1 MIKTQLFEMLLRE
14 VCRICKVREQ
24 DLMNYCKL
32 QSVVDARV
40 ILVYYLRRAGF
51 CNEDI
56 ATMFLCYG
64 KEDNYIPEAKEIVS
78 KAKGIDKM
86 WYAFQD
92 KLSQSYLFGIMAT
105 EVKEFCISTYGG
117 NLYQIGMKNFRSKG
131 N

>member
-1 MIKTQLFEMLLRE
+1 MIKTELFGTLLKE

-64 KEDNYIPEAKEIVS
+64 QDQNYIPDNKEIAR

-92 KLSQSYLFGIMAT
+92 KLSQSYLFGIMAR

-117 NLYQIGMKNFRSKG
+117 NLYQLGMKQLPIKK
-131 N
+131 